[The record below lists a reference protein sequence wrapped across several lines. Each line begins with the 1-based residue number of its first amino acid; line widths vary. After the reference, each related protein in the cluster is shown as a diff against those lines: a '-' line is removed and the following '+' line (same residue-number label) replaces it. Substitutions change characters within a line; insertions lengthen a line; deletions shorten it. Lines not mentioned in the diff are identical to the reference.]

1 MYHHL
6 LNKVKEYEPAW
17 KGSTIKNTLLLVSL
31 LLEEKSCNLWKLKG
45 SVGKLLGNQTTDVRS
60 HYQRLKRWLR
70 SAEASKGIWV
80 EMQRAA
86 VSLLEGKSKCLILD
100 GSSWQWNG
108 KTYHFL
114 TLSVLYKGVSIPI
127 FWLELGR
134 LGISN
139 QWHRKK
145 LLRMALVLFDLS
157 GKVLLADREYIG
169 TDWFKA
175 LTAACLHVVIRLR
188 NKNYEQ
194 QITAT
199 GKPMHKLENKAR
211 SRIGRIVWQTFELD
225 EQTYTFVL
233 LSTKT
238 RSGKIELLR
247 LITTLS
253 PAEAVQYYGY
263 RYRIE
268 SMFRH
273 LKSNGF
279 DLESLH
285 VEKAYKIRLMMAALV
300 LAYCLAVSCGL
311 KRYKQKIKCKKHG
324 APEISVFRWGLDKW
338 QNHLQSFKQFLN
350 KLFTYFNLWLIPN
363 NNLFYNN
370 VP

>member
-6 LNKVKEYEPAW
+6 LDKVKEVEPGW

-31 LLEEKSCNLWKLKG
+31 LLEEKTCNLWKLKG

-70 SAEASKGIWV
+70 SAEENKGIWV
-80 EMQRAA
+80 EMLRAA
-86 VSLLEGKSKCLILD
+86 VSLLQGKSRCLILD
-100 GSSWQWNG
+100 GSSWQWAG

-114 TLSVLYKGVSIPI
+114 TLSVLYKGVSIPV

-145 LLRMALVLFDLS
+145 LLRLALVLFDLS

-169 TDWFKA
+169 SDWFTQLKG
-175 LTAACLHVVIRLR
+175 AAMDFVIRLR

-194 QITAT
+194 QITHK
-199 GKPMHKLENKAR
+199 GKPMNKLENKAR
-211 SRIGRIVWQTFELD
+211 ARIGRIVWQEFELD
-225 EQTYTFVL
+225 EQPYTFVL
-233 LSTKT
+233 LSTRT

-247 LITTLS
+247 LITTLC
-253 PAEAVQYYGY
+253 PAKAVEYYGY
-263 RYRIE
+263 RYKIE

-279 DLESLH
+279 DLESLQ
-285 VEKAYKIRLMMAALV
+285 VEKAYKIRMMMAALV
-300 LAYCLAVSCGL
+300 LAYCLAVSYGL
-311 KRYKQKIKCKKHG
+311 KQYKQKIKCRKHG
-324 APEISVFRWGLDKW
+324 SPEISVFRWGLDKW
-338 QNHLQSFKQFLN
+338 QNHLNSFKQFLHE
-350 KLFTYFNLWLIPN
+350 LHTYFKLWLKPK
-363 NNLFYNN
+363 NNLLYAN